1 MSPPGFVAAAIMMIS
16 LAMAHSILGEKFI
29 LKRLFK
35 RDLPKLFGDDSFT
48 KQTLR
53 FAWHALTV
61 AWWAIAALLLLAP
74 ADAGP
79 VIGWTV
85 VVGLGTTALMT
96 IIISRGRHLSWVV
109 ELAAIGALVFEL
121 V

>member
-1 MSPPGFVAAAIMMIS
+1 MMIA
-16 LAMAHSILGEKFI
+16 LALAHSILGEKFI
-29 LKRLFK
+29 LIRLFR

-74 ADAGP
+74 ASAEQ

-85 VVGLGTTALMT
+85 VCGLGATSVMT
-96 IIISRGRHLSWVV
+96 IVISRGRHLSWVV
-109 ELAAIGALVFEL
+109 ELAAIGALLVEL
-121 V
+121 LA